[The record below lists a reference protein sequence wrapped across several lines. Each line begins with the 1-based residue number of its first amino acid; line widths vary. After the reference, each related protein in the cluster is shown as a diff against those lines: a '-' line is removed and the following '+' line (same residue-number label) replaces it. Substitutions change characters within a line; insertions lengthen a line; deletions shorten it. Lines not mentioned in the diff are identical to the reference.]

1 MSTFDSTSRSPRNC
15 TRLRDSPMSPLLT
28 LHDPRQ
34 ARAYYNAGYWRDDTL
49 YSLLRRHADVRP
61 ERYAL
66 RDSARRLTWRELADW
81 VDVVAL
87 DLHQAGL
94 KAGDRVSVW
103 LPNRAETI
111 AVTLACSRMG
121 YVCNPSLHQT
131 YTVTDVCGLLERIQS
146 KVLFSQPGFGAAAL
160 RSNVVTEAYQ
170 VPSIRRVYSVR
181 PVTEA
186 GTPRCAGGAPT
197 LPPPV
202 NDPDKI
208 VLLAFTSGTTGEP
221 KGVMH
226 SDNTLLANA
235 RAMAH
240 DWRHHEDIVLFSMSP
255 LTHAIG
261 TIAMAQSLVSGFELV
276 VNDIPPGL
284 KPLDWLVETGATYV
298 MGVPTHAIDLLAEA
312 QRRGT
317 ARLGKVEIFYMGGS
331 AIPRETVRELRA
343 MNILPQNVYGMTENG
358 AHQYTLPDDDEQ
370 TIEETCGTACPGH
383 EVKIWNPDSTDE
395 APATGE
401 VGEIGSRGAC
411 LMLGYFD
418 NQPATEQSF
427 NSHGWFMSGDLGSLD
442 AAGRLRIVGR
452 KKDIIIRGGRN
463 IHPAKIED
471 HARSHP
477 AVQKAA
483 AFAVVD
489 ARLGEKVC
497 LAVVLNDGHQ
507 LQPLDLL
514 EHLAARG
521 LSKYDMPE
529 YYIALDNLPLTA
541 SGKILKR
548 ELVAL
553 AQRGAISPTPV
564 RWGDARSALGENT

>member
-1 MSTFDSTSRSPRNC
+1 MF
-15 TRLRDSPMSPLLT
+15 PLLT
-28 LHDPRQ
+28 RHNPRQ
-34 ARAYYNAGYWRDDTL
+34 ANAFYAAGHWRDDTL
-49 YSLLRRHADVRP
+49 YGLLRQHAETRP
-61 ERYAL
+61 NRYAL

-94 KAGDRVSVW
+94 KPGDRVSVW

-131 YTVTDVCGLLERIQS
+131 YTVAEVCGLLERIQS
-146 KVLFSQPGFGAAAL
+146 RILIAQQGFGADAA
-160 RSNVVTEAYQ
+160 RSKVGDVFDAANQ
-170 VPSIRRVYSVR
+170 VPSIRRVYRVP
-181 PVTEA
+181 PVAEA
-186 GTPRCAGGAPT
+186 GTPRCAGGAPS
-197 LPPPV
+197 LPPAV
-202 NDPDKI
+202 SDADKI

-235 RAMAH
+235 RAMAR

-284 KPLDWLVETGATYV
+284 KPLDWIVETGANYV
-298 MGVPTHAIDLLAEA
+298 MGVPTHAIDLLAELR
-312 QRRGT
+312 RRGGGV
-317 ARLGKVEIFYMGGS
+317 LGAKLGEVKIFYMGGS

-358 AHQYTLPDDDEQ
+358 AHQYTLPNDDAQ
-370 TIEETCGTACPGH
+370 TIEETCGAACPGY
-383 EVKIWNPDSTDE
+383 EVKIWHPDNVDE
-395 APATGE
+395 ERAVGE

-418 NQPATEQSF
+418 DQTATEDAF

-442 AAGRLRIVGR
+442 AAGRLRVVGR

-463 IHPAKIED
+463 IHPTKIED

-483 AFAVVD
+483 AFAVAD
-489 ARLGEKVC
+489 TRLGEKVC
-497 LAVVLNDGHQ
+497 LAVVLNDG
-507 LQPLDLL
+507 LQVEPLDLL
-514 EHLAARG
+514 AHLAACG

-529 YYIALDNLPLTA
+529 YTIALAALPLTA

-548 ELVAL
+548 ELVE
-553 AQRGAISPTPV
+553 QVKRGDIFPQPV
-564 RWGDARSALGENT
+564 RWQAG

>member
-1 MSTFDSTSRSPRNC
+1 MMSA
-15 TRLRDSPMSPLLT
+15 LLT
-28 LHDPRQ
+28 LHNPRQ
-34 ARAYYNAGYWRDDTL
+34 ASAYYAAGDWRDDTL
-49 YSLLRRHADVRP
+49 YSLLRQHAQVRP
-61 ERYAL
+61 NRYAL

-87 DLHQAGL
+87 DLHEAGL
-94 KAGDRVSVW
+94 KPGDRVSMW

-111 AVTLACSRMG
+111 AVILACSRMG

-131 YTVTDVCGLLERIQS
+131 YTAVEVCELLTRIHS
-146 KVLFSQPGFGAAAL
+146 KILFAQPGFGADAGRVDGLTA
-160 RSNVVTEAYQ
+160 AYQ
-170 VPSIRRVYSVR
+170 VPSMRRVYSLL
-181 PVTEA
+181 PVAEA
-186 GTPRCAGGAPT
+186 GTPRCAGGTST

-202 NDPDKI
+202 SDPDKI

-235 RAMAH
+235 RAMAR
-240 DWRHHEDIVLFSMSP
+240 DWHHHENIVLFSMSP

-276 VNDIPPGL
+276 LNDLPPGL
-284 KPLDWLVETGATYV
+284 KPLDWIVETGATYV

-312 QRRGT
+312 RRRGA

-331 AIPRETVRELRA
+331 AIPRETVRALRA

-370 TIEETCGTACPGH
+370 TIEETCGTACPGY
-383 EVKIWNPDSTDE
+383 EVKIWNPDNIDE
-395 APATGE
+395 AIATGE
-401 VGEIGSRGAC
+401 VGEIGTRGAC

-418 NQPATEQSF
+418 NQTATEQSF
-427 NSHGWFMSGDLGSLD
+427 NTHGWFMSGDLGSLD

-471 HARSHP
+471 YARSHP

-483 AFAVVD
+483 AFAVAD

-497 LAVVLNDGHQ
+497 LAVVFNDGHAIAA
-507 LQPLDLL
+507 LALL
-514 EHLAARG
+514 AHLAARG

-529 YYIALDNLPLTA
+529 YFVALDALPLTA

-548 ELVAL
+548 ELVAW
-553 AQRGAISPTPV
+553 AACGKISPLPA
-564 RWGDARSALGENT
+564 RWIE

>member
-1 MSTFDSTSRSPRNC
+1 
-15 TRLRDSPMSPLLT
+15 MSPLLT

-34 ARAYYNAGYWRDDTL
+34 ARAYYTAGYWRDDTL
-49 YSLLRRHADVRP
+49 YSLLQQHAGIRP
-61 ERYAL
+61 NRYAL

-87 DLHQAGL
+87 DLHEAGL
-94 KAGDRVSVW
+94 KPGDRVSVW

-111 AVTLACSRMG
+111 VVTLACSRMG

-131 YTVTDVCGLLERIQS
+131 YTVADVSGLLERINS
-146 KVLFSQPGFGAAAL
+146 RVLFTQPGFGADAL
-160 RSNVVTEAYQ
+160 HSDVVTHAYQ
-170 VPSIRRVYSVR
+170 VPSIRRVYSVQ
-181 PVTEA
+181 PVAEA
-186 GTPRCAGGAPT
+186 GTPRCAGRAPT

-240 DWRHHEDIVLFSMSP
+240 DWRHHENIVLFAMSP

-276 VNDIPPGL
+276 LNDIPMGL
-284 KPLDWLVETGATYV
+284 KPLDWMIETGATYV

-312 QRRGT
+312 RRRGT
-317 ARLGKVEIFYMGGS
+317 GSLGAVKIFYMGGS
-331 AIPRETVRELRA
+331 AIPRETVRELRG

-358 AHQYTLPDDDEQ
+358 AHQYTLPDDNEQ
-370 TIEETCGTACPGH
+370 TIEETCGAACPGY
-383 EVKIWNPDSTDE
+383 EVKIWNPDNVDE
-395 APATGE
+395 ELASGE
-401 VGEIGSRGAC
+401 VGEIGEIGGRGAC

-418 NQPATEQSF
+418 DQPATEQSF
-427 NSHGWFMSGDLGSLD
+427 NSGGWFMSGDLGSLD
-442 AAGRLRIVGR
+442 AAGRLRVVGR

-471 HARSHP
+471 YARSHP

-483 AFAVVD
+483 AFAVAD

-497 LAVVLNDGHQ
+497 LAVVLNDSDGHP
-507 LQPLDLL
+507 LQALDLL
-514 EHLAARG
+514 AHLAARG

-529 YYIALDNLPLTA
+529 YYIALDALPLTA

-548 ELVAL
+548 ELVAQ
-553 AQRGAISPTPV
+553 AQRGEISPAPV
-564 RWGDARSALGENT
+564 RWVAIQA

>member
-1 MSTFDSTSRSPRNC
+1 MY
-15 TRLRDSPMSPLLT
+15 PLLT
-28 LHDPRQ
+28 RHNPRL
-34 ARAYYNAGYWRDDTL
+34 ANAFYEAGYWRGDTL
-49 YSLLRRHADVRP
+49 YALLRQHANVRP
-61 ERYAL
+61 QRYAL

-81 VDVVAL
+81 VDVVAR
-87 DLHQAGL
+87 DLHEAGL
-94 KAGDRVSVW
+94 KPGDRVSVW

-131 YTVTDVCGLLERIQS
+131 YTVTEVCGLLGRIQS
-146 KVLFSQPGFGAAAL
+146 RILIAQQGFGADAAH
-160 RSNVVTEAYQ
+160 SDVVTTAYQ
-170 VPSIRRVYSVR
+170 VPSIRRVYAVR
-181 PVTEA
+181 PVAEA
-186 GTPRCAGGAPT
+186 GVPRCAGGAPS

-202 NDPDKI
+202 DDPDKI

-235 RAMAH
+235 RAMAR

-276 VNDIPPGL
+276 VNDVPAGL
-284 KPLDWLVETGATYV
+284 KPLDWIVQTGANYV
-298 MGVPTHAIDLLAEA
+298 MGVPTHAIDLLAELR
-312 QRRGT
+312 RRGGG
-317 ARLGKVEIFYMGGS
+317 ALGEVKIFYMGGA

-343 MNILPQNVYGMTENG
+343 MKIMPQNVYGMTENG
-358 AHQYTLPDDDEQ
+358 AHQYTLPGDDEQ
-370 TIEETCGTACPGH
+370 TIEETCGAACPGY
-383 EVKIWNPDSTDE
+383 EVKIWNPDNADE
-395 APATGE
+395 ALPAGA
-401 VGEIGSRGAC
+401 VGEIGGRGAC

-418 NQPATEQSF
+418 DQTATEQSF
-427 NSHGWFMSGDLGSLD
+427 NNDGWFMSGDLGRVD
-442 AAGRLRIVGR
+442 AAGRLRVVGR

-471 HARSHP
+471 ITRSHT

-483 AFAVVD
+483 AFAVAD
-489 ARLGEKVC
+489 ARMGEKVC
-497 LAVVLNDGHQ
+497 LAVVLNDGQHVE
-507 LQPLDLL
+507 PHDLL
-514 EHLAARG
+514 AHLAAHG

-529 YYIALDNLPLTA
+529 YFIALDTLPLTA

-548 ELVAL
+548 ALVEQARRGELVP
-553 AQRGAISPTPV
+553 QPV
-564 RWGDARSALGENT
+564 RWQAG